1 MIEHKEKDRMAHHR
15 NTWRV
20 RTRALACAA
29 LIGAGLLGACSKEA
43 PGGAAAAGD
52 TLLLSNFT
60 LIDGT
65 GAAAKPGQAMLVED
79 GRIKW
84 VGPVA
89 EAPHP
94 DGVQPVDLAG
104 KFVMPGLIDLH
115 VHLGTVQDLTQKAD
129 FFTADSVR
137 KDLRTYASYGVT
149 TVQSMGT
156 DGDAIFGVRDAERA
170 GRPDMARVYTAGQ
183 GIVFKGGYGGVPG
196 INHPVATPAEAKA
209 EVDAQVA
216 KNVDFIKL
224 WVDDELHSMPK
235 MPAEISKAVIDEA
248 HAKGKRALAHV
259 FYLDDAKRLVEQ
271 GIDGFVHSVRDK
283 PIDDALIAAMKAKG
297 TWQVAPTLSREA
309 AVHAFGAPNPITKDP
324 FFRQSVSPASVT
336 GLESPEREKTVS
348 SNPNWK
354 FLPEFDERAKAN
366 FATEVKAGI
375 PYGFGTDAGPPGRV
389 PGYSEHWELWEMVKA
404 GLTPLQAITA
414 ATGNAAKWLNADT
427 GTLQP
432 GKWADLV
439 VLNADPL
446 ADIHNSKTIDTVYIA
461 GNKVPS
467 VKP

>member
-1 MIEHKEKDRMAHHR
+1 MAFSSFGKR
-15 NTWRV
+15 ARI
-20 RTRALACAA
+20 RALACAA
-29 LIGAGLLGACSKEA
+29 LMGAGALAGCSKSASEA
-43 PGGAAAAGD
+43 APAANAQ
-52 TLLLSNFT
+52 TLLLSGFT

-65 GAAAKPGQAMLVED
+65 GAPSKPGMAMLVD
-79 GRIKW
+79 NGRIKW
-84 VGPVA
+84 VGPEA
-89 EAPHP
+89 QAPHP
-94 DGVQPVDLAG
+94 DGVQPVDLKG
-104 KFVMPGLIDLH
+104 KYVIPGLIDLH
-115 VHLGTVQDLTQKAD
+115 VHLGTVKDLTQKAE
-129 FFTADSVR
+129 FFTRDNVEQN
-137 KDLRTYASYGVT
+137 LRTYAAYGVT

-156 DGDAIFGVRDAERA
+156 DGDAIFPLRDEQRA

-183 GIVFKGGYGGVPG
+183 GLVFKGGYGGVPG
-196 INHPVATPAEAKA
+196 INHPVSTPAEAKA

-235 MPAEISKAVIDEA
+235 MPAEISKAIIDEA

-259 FYLDDAKRLVEQ
+259 FYLEDAKRLVDQ

-283 PIDDALIAAMKAKG
+283 PIDSALIAAMKAHG

-324 FFRQSVSPASVT
+324 FFRQSTTPEAISL
-336 GLESPEREKTVS
+336 LESPEREKTVS
-348 SNPNWK
+348 SNPNYK

-366 FATEVKAGI
+366 FAIEAKDGI

-389 PGYSEHWELWEMVKA
+389 PGYSEHWELWQMVSA

-414 ATGNAAKWLNADT
+414 ATGNAARWLKSDT
-427 GTLQP
+427 GTLEA

-439 VLNADPL
+439 VLDADPL
-446 ADIHNSKTIDTVYIA
+446 QDIHNSRTISAVYVA